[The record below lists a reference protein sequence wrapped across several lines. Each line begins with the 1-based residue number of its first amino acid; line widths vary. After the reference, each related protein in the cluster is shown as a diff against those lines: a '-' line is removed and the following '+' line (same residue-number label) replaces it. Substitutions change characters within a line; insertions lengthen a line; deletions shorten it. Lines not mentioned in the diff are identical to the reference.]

1 MALLDFPSTQS
12 VNIFIENV
20 ESFKRVLPILH
31 NSFPD
36 IGDDTVEP
44 GKVSHCEEIYNERQC
59 KTTVH
64 NDINWCFYLHNSKKE
79 EKYRQID

>member
-1 MALLDFPSTQS
+1 MSHCYNNCHDAWHRPSVDVIKSVPMALLDFPSTQS
-12 VNIFIENV
+12 VNMFIENA
-20 ESFKRVLPILH
+20 ESFKRGVLILH

-59 KTTVH
+59 
-64 NDINWCFYLHNSKKE
+64 
-79 EKYRQID
+79 